1 MYEVLEEE
9 NRDVQNRATYNPA
22 AVCSIPPTLA
32 NLGDPKNGP
41 TCMCHK
47 AMCFHPPSDEFIR
60 WKPRSGLR
68 HFAAE
73 NSFTGNSGMAVRGG
87 MMPDS
92 RDHYVKIDFA
102 QNAKKNRLLNL
113 CIKRA
118 RRKARAGLDQI
129 RSIR

>member
-1 MYEVLEEE
+1 MKFLRRRIGTFRIALLITLQRSAQYH
-9 NRDVQNRATYNPA
+9 P
-22 AVCSIPPTLA
+22 LA

-113 CIKRA
+113 CTKRA